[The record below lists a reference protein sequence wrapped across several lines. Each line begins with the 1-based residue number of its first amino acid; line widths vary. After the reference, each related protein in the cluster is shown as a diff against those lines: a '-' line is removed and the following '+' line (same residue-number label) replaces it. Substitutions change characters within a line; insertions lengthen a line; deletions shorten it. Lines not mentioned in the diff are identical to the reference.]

1 VSKGQS
7 QLETLVHAVVAILV
21 IIIGIFGISQF
32 LMNLE
37 WSAEYELTNLDYAV
51 FSKKILS
58 STDCFSDNL
67 LIEHPGDSSKKIRIS
82 YQGLLNEHKIYSP
95 SEKCFQGFNPKK
107 YKLEFY
113 KYNTDWSKETLPFRT
128 LGNSTLTRCDISS
141 ELIVRYY
148 SESMTLTEPGLVEV
162 CLRER

>member
-1 VSKGQS
+1 MSKGQS
-7 QLETLVHAVVAILV
+7 QLETLVHAIVAILV
-21 IIIGIFGISQF
+21 ITIGVFGISQF

-67 LIEHPGDSSKKIRIS
+67 LIEHPKDPSKKIRIS
-82 YQGLLNEHKIYSP
+82 YNGLLNSTKVISP
-95 SEKCFQGFNPKK
+95 SANCFQGFNSAK
-107 YKLEFY
+107 YKVAFY
-113 KYNTDWSKETLPFRT
+113 KYNSDWNKKSSPFRT
-128 LGNSTLTRCDISS
+128 FGSSTRCDISS

-148 SESMTLTEPGLVEV
+148 TDSMTSTEPGLVEV